1 MEFIKDLLLTV
12 EIANDKMIT
21 SFCYARTKFLESKF
35 KMHTLFN
42 SEREAADQ
50 KRIKNRDFYNILK
63 IDTHIHHSQFMNGR

>member
-42 SEREAADQ
+42 SEREAAD
-50 KRIKNRDFYNILK
+50 
-63 IDTHIHHSQFMNGR
+63 